1 MFHKSFK
8 KHLFSIIGYIL
19 TGTIAFLTTVFLL
32 VVLFTLY
39 NHIFN

>member
-1 MFHKSFK
+1 MICNSFK
-8 KHLFSIIGYIL
+8 KQIFSIVGDIL
-19 TGTIAFLTTVFLL
+19 TGAFAFLTTVFLL